1 MGKPKEFKMPG
12 KGKILM
18 GKAPGK
24 KMTPVKPKPVPMPK
38 AKSGKPA
45 PKGGKVLERNI
56 QDNEQKKNEARPKN
70 RGEAKRSMPS
80 FLRKTKPVMPR
91 RGGK

>member
-1 MGKPKEFKMPG
+1 MP

-56 QDNEQKKNEARPKN
+56 QDKTAPKKNEARPEN
-70 RGEAKRSMPS
+70 RGEAKQSMPS
-80 FLRKTKPVMPR
+80 FLRKTKPTR